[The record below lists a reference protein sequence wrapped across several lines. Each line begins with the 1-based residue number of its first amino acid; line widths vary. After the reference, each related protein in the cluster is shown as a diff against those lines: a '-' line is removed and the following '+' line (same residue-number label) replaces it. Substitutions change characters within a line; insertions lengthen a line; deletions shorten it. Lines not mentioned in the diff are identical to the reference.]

1 MLSHSNILY
10 GVLRALGSR
19 CVYVIITFWYS
30 PFAKKIALSTAYVL
44 SSTIHLWINRKAMK
58 STSGIFFSLKTEQI
72 ILTTW
77 CTPSQIIQQYKLVR
91 RRQGIRGRIHTKCL
105 ICHYAPQN
113 SSITGGVITGQ
124 TLLLPQRKV
133 VMNKSSELSYPPRFI
148 AVQLVISPPNVLSA
162 WRHPTSSNVFK

>member
-1 MLSHSNILY
+1 
-10 GVLRALGSR
+10 
-19 CVYVIITFWYS
+19 
-30 PFAKKIALSTAYVL
+30 
-44 SSTIHLWINRKAMK
+44 MK
-58 STSGIFFSLKTEQI
+58 PTSGIFFSLKTEQI

-91 RRQGIRGRIHTKCL
+91 RRQGIRGRIHTKRKCL

-113 SSITGGVITGQ
+113 SSITRGVITGQ

-148 AVQLVISPPNVLSA
+148 VVQLVISPPQCLIGMETPNILQCVQIMLLNKSD
-162 WRHPTSSNVFK
+162 SSGVYLLKRSKPQHDNTFYSLYLIG